1 MIKFKILSLFL
12 ALALLVA
19 GPTLADTKVHEN
31 CQIKNLVV
39 DPSDVSGGHTAINL
53 ADGTITDN
61 ATWSTAFAGEDN
73 WVTNVPLRF
82 SQLRAVVGTAPA
94 GVTARAITVAWDPP
108 GAGALTGSVVT
119 SSTVGAR
126 GSFGCTITG
135 TATSCVSGTGRGVT
149 IPVGSTV
156 AIRMSNTGAVAV
168 ATELGLSF
176 CMTPAPQPGLNP

>member
-1 MIKFKILSLFL
+1 MIKKILSLVL
-12 ALALLVA
+12 LALLVA
-19 GPTLADTKVHEN
+19 GPAMADPLN
-31 CQIKNLVV
+31 CQFTSVVV

-61 ATWSTAFAGEDN
+61 ATWSTAFAGEDQF
-73 WVTNVPLRF
+73 VTNVPLRF
-82 SQLRAVVGTAPA
+82 SDLRAVVGTAPG
-94 GVTARAITVAWDPP
+94 GVTVRAITVAWDPP

-135 TATSCVSGTGRGVT
+135 TATSCVSGSGKGVV
-149 IPVGSTV
+149 IPTGSTV
-156 AIRMSNTGAVAV
+156 AIRMSNTGAVAA

-176 CMTPAPQPGLNP
+176 CATPAAQPGLNP

>member
-1 MIKFKILSLFL
+1 MIKKILSLVL
-12 ALALLVA
+12 LALLVA
-19 GPTLADTKVHEN
+19 GPALADTKVHEN
-31 CQIKNLVV
+31 CQIKNVVV

-73 WVTNVPLRF
+73 FVTNVPLKF

-94 GVTARAITVAWDPP
+94 GVTARSITVAWDPP
-108 GAGALTGSVVT
+108 VGALTGSVVT

-135 TATSCVSGTGRGVT
+135 TATTCVSGTGRGVT
-149 IPVGSTV
+149 VPVGSTV